1 MKYFLYLVSFSSI
14 ILMALSADAQVKN
27 YQIIGAVSGYTDGT
41 PVSFLNDESGQPEQV
56 ATIQKNHFEING
68 HVDYPSFKVLVF
80 GNQMP
85 AIPVFVENRLIN
97 FKGNK
102 DQIAQAVISGS
113 PTHEVYKKYLSDLKP
128 YETLFSDPSHADT
141 SKIRA
146 FENMVD
152 HFITANKQSYV
163 SPIALLQLMQVSHNA
178 SLAEKLYKKLSP
190 GIQQSTLALYAKNQI
205 NEAKV
210 SGLGSIVPEFAQNDT
225 SGKSISI
232 TSLRGKYVLIDFWAS
247 WCRPCRE
254 ENPNVVNAF
263 KKYASK
269 NFTVLGVSLD
279 QAKPAWLNAI
289 KMDGLTWTH
298 VSDLKGWQNEVA
310 GMFHITSI
318 PQNILIDPQGK
329 IIAKNLRGE
338 ALNNKLASLLQ

>member
-1 MKYFLYLVSFSSI
+1 MKHLIYLVLFSSI
-14 ILMALSADAQVKN
+14 LWFTQESFAQAKG
-27 YQIIGAVSGYTDGT
+27 YQIEGAVTGYADGT
-41 PVSFLNDESGQPEQV
+41 PVAFLNDESGQPEQV
-56 ATIQKNHFEING
+56 TTIQKNHFEIKGN
-68 HVDYPSFKVLVF
+68 VAQPTFKVLVF
-80 GNQMP
+80 ANQLP
-85 AIPVFVENRLIN
+85 AIPIFLENTQLH
-97 FKGNK
+97 FKGDKGN
-102 DQIAQAVISGS
+102 IAQAEITGS
-113 PTHEVYKKYLSDLKP
+113 VSHNVYKNYVLRLKPFEPIFADPTH
-128 YETLFSDPSHADT
+128 AD
-141 SKIRA
+141 SSQVHS
-146 FENMVD
+146 FENMVA
-152 HFITANKQSYV
+152 HFISENKGSYV
-163 SPIALLQLMQVSHNA
+163 SPIALLQLMQVTHNA
-178 SLAEKLYKKLSP
+178 TLGEKLYKELNADVQRS
-190 GIQQSTLALYAKNQI
+190 SLALYVKNQI
-205 NEAKV
+205 NEAKINAI
-210 SGLGSIVPEFAQNDT
+210 GSEVPEFAQNDT